1 MAVRATEGGA
11 SAALPPA
18 GRQRG
23 WTRRGLRRERWLGY
37 LFVAPMLLFLFGII
51 FFPLGHAFVTSLY
64 REAGVNVRF
73 VGARNYTRLLEDEA
87 FWNSLRVSLTFTGL
101 SVSLH
106 LVVGMPVALFLNQL
120 RKGRAALRLAFLT
133 PWMVTPVIGAIAWV
147 WLLDPH
153 FGVVNYLL
161 TSMGLMGGNKVW
173 LGEPLLA
180 LGSIVAVDVWRG
192 FPFVMLILLAGLQ
205 TVPKEQYEAASIDG
219 AGAFQ
224 RLIYITLPHLRYL
237 LIVATTL
244 DVINTVR
251 TFDIVAVM
259 TRGGPVNATE
269 VLPVLIF
276 NTAFQA
282 NRFGP
287 AAAVGVVLLLLLL
300 VFSTLYILLLQSDRA
315 GEAAR

>member
-1 MAVRATEGGA
+1 MGLRPIGGGPG
-11 SAALPPA
+11 AAHRPDPWRW
-18 GRQRG
+18 GG
-23 WTRRGLRRERWLGY
+23 RGLRRERWLGY
-37 LFVAPMLLFLFGII
+37 LFVAPMLVFVVAVIL
-51 FFPLGHAFVTSLY
+51 FPLTHAFSTSLY

-73 VGARNYTRLLEDEA
+73 VGLGNYTRLWDDAA
-87 FWNSLRVSLTFTGL
+87 FWNSLRVSAVFTIL
-101 SVSLH
+101 SVVLH
-106 LVVGMPVALFLNQL
+106 LALAMPVALFLNQL
-120 RKGRAALRLAFLT
+120 RRGRTAVRLAFLT

-153 FGVVNYLL
+153 FGVVNHLL
-161 TSMGLMGGNKVW
+161 RSAGVIGHNKVW
-173 LGEPLLA
+173 LGEPGLA

-192 FPFVMLILLAGLQ
+192 FPFVMLIVLAGLQ

-224 RLIYITLPHLRYL
+224 RFCFVTLPHLRYL
-237 LIVATTL
+237 LVVATTL
-244 DVINTVR
+244 DVINTIR

-287 AAAVGVVLLLLLL
+287 AAAIGVVLLALLLI
-300 VFSTLYILLLQSDRA
+300 FSTLYILLLQSERSGARA
-315 GEAAR
+315 